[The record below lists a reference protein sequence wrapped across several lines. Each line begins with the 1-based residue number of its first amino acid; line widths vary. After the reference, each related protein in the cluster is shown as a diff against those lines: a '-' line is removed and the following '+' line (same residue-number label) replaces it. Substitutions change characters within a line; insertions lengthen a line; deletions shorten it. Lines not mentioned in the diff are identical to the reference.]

1 MDLLSGGEM
10 RIIGTCGS
18 CGGPV
23 AIPNE
28 WMSTLPP
35 VPRCQSCGKE
45 PKNKYGSVI
54 KMEDE

>member
-1 MDLLSGGEM
+1 M

-23 AIPNE
+23 TIPNE
-28 WMSTLPP
+28 WMSILPP
-35 VPRCQSCGKE
+35 VPTCQSCGKK
-45 PKNKYGSVI
+45 PKNKYGTLI